1 MWHAIY
7 DDTCRIIMFHI
18 RAIHV
23 WNFLLEALWMI
34 LQYFFLETSSIS
46 WIILQYFFIET
57 SKRKRLILLA
67 LAAIIHNNRENK
79 SRRKNYQIMVVKIA
93 FIQLSNNSF
102 NHSGKF
108 CSQGTFISALLLTLT
123 LTLIL
128 TISYFFEIL
137 LRTG

>member
-1 MWHAIY
+1 MWDANY
-7 DDTCRIIMFHI
+7 DYTSRIKMFHI

-23 WNFLLEALWMI
+23 WNFLPEALWMI

-108 CSQGTFISALLLTLT
+108 CFQGTFISALLLTLT

-128 TISYFFEIL
+128 TFFIL
-137 LRTG
+137 FFRFG